1 MPSTWADARVA
12 HRPSRSARAGHAA
25 AYALAVL
32 LAVLLPS
39 PVAAGET
46 LAERDR
52 RLLVSAFAEM
62 PAQRPGHS
70 DLYVIGLAGDG
81 HEDVFRNE
89 IAWLDT
95 VANARLDAGGRVVRL
110 VNHADSF
117 GTVPR
122 PLATLDNLRIAL
134 AQAGAA
140 MDRDEDVLLLFL
152 TTHGT
157 EDHALVLQ
165 LYPVVDARISPEQ
178 LRAALDDAGIR
189 RRVVVVSACYSGGFL
204 PALRDPGT
212 LAIAAARH
220 DRTSF
225 GCGSE
230 ASLTYF
236 GRAWLVEGL
245 NQGTDFIAAFEHAEQ
260 AVARRERDAA
270 YPPSLPQIAI
280 GDDIRAMLQAWQ
292 ASLPRTAPLPDP
304 YPERSS
310 DAPERAAQRET
321 TSSR

>member
-1 MPSTWADARVA
+1 MRR
-12 HRPSRSARAGHAA
+12 HRPTRSGPASACLV
-25 AYALAVL
+25 ALL

-39 PVAAGET
+39 SAAPGES
-46 LAERDR
+46 LVERDR
-52 RLLVSAFAEM
+52 RLLDAAFAAM
-62 PAQRPGHS
+62 PGQRPGHP

-95 VANARLDAGGRVVRL
+95 LANARMGAGGRVVRL
-110 VNHADSF
+110 VNHADSL

-122 PLATLDNLRIAL
+122 PLATLDSLRTAL
-134 AQAGAA
+134 AHAGAA
-140 MDRDEDVLLLFL
+140 MDRDEDLLLLFL

-157 EDHALVLQ
+157 ENHELVLR
-165 LYPVVDARISPEQ
+165 LYPVVDARITPEQ

-189 RRVVVVSACYSGGFL
+189 RRVVVVSACYAGGFL
-204 PALRDPGT
+204 PALGDPGT

-225 GCGSE
+225 GCGSA

-245 NQGTDFIAAFEHAEQ
+245 NRRPDFIEAFVQAAE
-260 AVARRERDAA
+260 AVARRERAED
-270 YPPSLPQIAI
+270 YPASLPQIAV
-280 GDDIRAMLQAWQ
+280 GERIRAPLQQWQ
-292 ASLPRTAPLPDP
+292 AGLPPSQPLPDP
-304 YPERSS
+304 YPEPPPS
-310 DAPERAAQRET
+310 AAAVDRGKAGA
-321 TSSR
+321 SR